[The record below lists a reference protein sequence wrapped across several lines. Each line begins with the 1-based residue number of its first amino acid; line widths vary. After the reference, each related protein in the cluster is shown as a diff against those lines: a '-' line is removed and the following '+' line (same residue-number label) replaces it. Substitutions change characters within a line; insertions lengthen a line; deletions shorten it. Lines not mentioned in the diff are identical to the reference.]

1 MASVTLKHRF
11 SLSIG
16 FLCKNYFAG
25 CWKCLGI
32 AINQMMLAG
41 YNIGPKIMRLMKY
54 VLPKQSWISLTPEYL
69 LKSYMSQERE
79 CLFNDSEGTQICWQ
93 YFEWDAFI

>member
-1 MASVTLKHRF
+1 
-11 SLSIG
+11 
-16 FLCKNYFAG
+16 
-25 CWKCLGI
+25 
-32 AINQMMLAG
+32 MMLAG

-79 CLFNDSEGTQICWQ
+79 CLFNDSEGTKYVDNILNGMLSFNLNQPYWV
-93 YFEWDAFI
+93 ESDVW